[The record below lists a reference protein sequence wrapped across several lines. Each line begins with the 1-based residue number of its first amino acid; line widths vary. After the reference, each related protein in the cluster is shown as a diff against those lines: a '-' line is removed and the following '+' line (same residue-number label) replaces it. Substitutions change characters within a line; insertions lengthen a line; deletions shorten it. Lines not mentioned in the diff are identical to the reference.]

1 MTAVIN
7 TEIERAKALIAAEER
22 NLVSLYWA
30 NIIDNMPDDVLAAT
44 VSMIKTRDI
53 LINDWIRDEHDY
65 RQDMAI
71 IMDETD

>member
-65 RQDMAI
+65 RQGMAI
-71 IMDETD
+71 IMDEDN

>member
-22 NLVSLYWA
+22 NLASLYWA
-30 NIIDNMPDDVLAAT
+30 DIIDNMPDDVLAAT
-44 VSMIKTRDI
+44 VSMINSSDL

-65 RQDMAI
+65 RQGMAI

>member
-30 NIIDNMPDDVLAAT
+30 NIIDNMPDDVLAVT

-65 RQDMAI
+65 RQGMAI
-71 IMDETD
+71 IMDEDN

>member
-1 MTAVIN
+1 MTTVIN

-65 RQDMAI
+65 RQGMAI
-71 IMDETD
+71 ACGEDN

>member
-1 MTAVIN
+1 MTEVIN

-44 VSMIKTRDI
+44 VSMIKSRDI

-71 IMDETD
+71 IMDEDN

>member
-1 MTAVIN
+1 MTEVID
-7 TEIERAKALIAAEER
+7 TEIERAKALIVAEER

-65 RQDMAI
+65 RQGMAI
-71 IMDETD
+71 IMDEDN

>member
-1 MTAVIN
+1 MTAVID
-7 TEIERAKALIAAEER
+7 TEIERAKALIVAEER

-65 RQDMAI
+65 RQGMSI
-71 IMDETD
+71 ILDEDN

>member
-1 MTAVIN
+1 MTTVIN

-30 NIIDNMPDDVLAAT
+30 NIIDNMPDDVLAVT
-44 VSMIKTRDI
+44 VSMIKSRDI
-53 LINDWIRDEHDY
+53 LINDWIRDEHAY

-71 IMDETD
+71 IMDEDN

>member
-1 MTAVIN
+1 MTEVIN
-7 TEIERAKALIAAEER
+7 AEIERAKALIAAEER

-44 VSMIKTRDI
+44 VSMIESRDI

-65 RQDMAI
+65 RQGMAI
-71 IMDETD
+71 IMDEDN